1 MEVLDVFDRDRQ
13 EHIEENI
20 LQAEEAKA
28 KAIIHEREASQLLL
42 DKRKEADEIISSAV
56 KVAEI
61 KKETIIKSAKDE
73 IVIMKEK
80 ARQEIEQEVEDART
94 KLHNEIIDIALD
106 ASAHLLKREVSSEDK
121 VPAIKL
127 REFLYSPFSLISA
140 KSSSIITASPSTMY
154 VPCLL
159 IVKGTLRNCLIC
171 SVISLPI

>member
-1 MEVLDVFDRDRQ
+1 MLTAQEFIDKLIPNFWSFLIQLLALVVLIIATIFLAYKPVKKMLAKRQ

-42 DKRKEADEIISSAV
+42 DKRKEADEIISNAV

-61 KKETIIKSAKDE
+61 KKETIIKSTNDE

-106 ASAHLLKREVSSEDK
+106 ASAHLLKREVSSEDNERLVK
-121 VPAIKL
+121 DFIEDIK
-127 REFLYSPFSLISA
+127 
-140 KSSSIITASPSTMY
+140 
-154 VPCLL
+154 
-159 IVKGTLRNCLIC
+159 
-171 SVISLPI
+171 